1 MPIKARGEL
10 LEPKDQVN
18 LTIQFKDAAG
28 VPTDTDTFPQ
38 VSIVQPSGNISLLPT
53 SAGVTK
59 IATGKYSYIFDVPI
73 AGPFGIY
80 NDVWVGFINGT
91 RIDATFSFAVVHS
104 NMPSATMDGYVHLG
118 DDPGFDYSQVAIS
131 NINKLIKMLKRR
143 LNSSGKSQAVDRNG
157 NVMYVD
163 CDIYSIDMLT
173 TFCAMALSDFN
184 QVPYFT
190 HFTFEDSDFI
200 AQFGEILV
208 EGATIYA
215 LASQALIEKGREFTI
230 SDNGINFNPPSVAD
244 MLNTQQGSL
253 LSHYFEKL
261 KMIKASL
268 RPGPK
273 GLGVFGI
280 TNGMTPA
287 IKRMQFLRARR
298 VI

>member
-18 LTIQFKDAAG
+18 LTIQFKDASG
-28 VPTDTDTFPQ
+28 TPTDTDSFPE
-38 VSIVQPSGNISLLPT
+38 VSIIQPSGSVLLNPT
-53 SAGVTK
+53 SIGVAK
-59 IATGKYSYIFDVPI
+59 IAAGKYSYIFDVPI
-73 AGPFGIY
+73 NGPYGIY
-80 NDVWVGFINGT
+80 NDTWVGYIGGA
-91 RIDATFSFAVVHS
+91 RIDAAFSFAVVHS

-118 DDPGFDYSQVAIS
+118 DDPGFDYSQVAIM
-131 NINKLIKMLKRR
+131 NINKLLKMLKKR

-163 CDIYSIDMLT
+163 CDIYSVDMLT
-173 TFCAMALSDFN
+173 TFCAMSLSDFN

-215 LASQALIEKGREFTI
+215 LASQALIEKGREFSI

-244 MLNTQQGSL
+244 MLNTQHGSL

-261 KMIKASL
+261 KMIKNSL

-280 TNGMTPA
+280 TNGITPA
-287 IKRMQFLRARR
+287 IKRMQHVRARR